1 MLERMVGKSGHDWIS
16 KLFRHEC
23 EVAPLHKERLKSES
37 GEFEHYCIS
46 HQCRNI
52 HMGQIPQDGENAC
65 FMSFFYFFEALL

>member
-46 HQCRNI
+46 PQCRNI
-52 HMGQIPQDGENAC
+52 HMYIEMGYISLKTP
-65 FMSFFYFFEALL
+65 L